1 MYGLNNPLTYIDPT
15 GHEPCINGVNPENGN
30 ICTVV
35 TGKHP
40 DRPEWYDFPGWFF
53 VGFSNLITD
62 HPKEGATQLAYAYA
76 GNAAMGFGI
85 SKVLGYTGKIKTNV
99 IPRVVWISKA
109 ARLAEV
115 FRRLNLLPKAANAEE
130 AMLQMNTTLEAVEDQ
145 ALVPREANPGM
156 QSTERMY
163 PAQED
168 NIVRG
173 SDGSITAKSRGHIT
187 RYGADGSVTVTE
199 RATGKVVFQK

>member
-1 MYGLNNPLTYIDPT
+1 
-15 GHEPCINGVNPENGN
+15 
-30 ICTVV
+30 
-35 TGKHP
+35 
-40 DRPEWYDFPGWFF
+40 
-53 VGFSNLITD
+53 
-62 HPKEGATQLAYAYA
+62 
-76 GNAAMGFGI
+76 
-85 SKVLGYTGKIKTNV
+85 
-99 IPRVVWISKA
+99 
-109 ARLAEV
+109 
-115 FRRLNLLPKAANAEE
+115 
-130 AMLQMNTTLEAVEDQ
+130 
-145 ALVPREANPGM
+145 M

>member
-1 MYGLNNPLTYIDPT
+1 
-15 GHEPCINGVNPENGN
+15 
-30 ICTVV
+30 
-35 TGKHP
+35 
-40 DRPEWYDFPGWFF
+40 
-53 VGFSNLITD
+53 
-62 HPKEGATQLAYAYA
+62 
-76 GNAAMGFGI
+76 
-85 SKVLGYTGKIKTNV
+85 
-99 IPRVVWISKA
+99 
-109 ARLAEV
+109 
-115 FRRLNLLPKAANAEE
+115 LNLLPKAANAEE